1 MILGGKLPGKVGRC
15 RFFIARKANTTVN
28 IAPFRQST
36 VSHDHN
42 GVAAGEEIVKLA
54 GEPARYMD
62 VAGFFIARKANM
74 IMRKETSDKGVSF
87 RMNKRESRYQ
97 KWHKTLFRG

>member
-28 IAPFRQST
+28 IAPFREST

-42 GVAAGEEIVKLA
+42 GVAAGEETVKLA

-62 VAGFFIARKANM
+62 VAGFLNIWLHGQA
-74 IMRKETSDKGVSF
+74 V
-87 RMNKRESRYQ
+87 
-97 KWHKTLFRG
+97 KTPPFHGGNRGSIPL

>member
-28 IAPFRQST
+28 IAPFREST

-42 GVAAGEEIVKLA
+42 GVAAGEETVKLA

-62 VAGFFIARKANM
+62 VAGFFYCKKKTPFSICQIVCKV
-74 IMRKETSDKGVSF
+74 SDCRNSGDF
-87 RMNKRESRYQ
+87 
-97 KWHKTLFRG
+97 FI